1 MNKRERMEALFNQ
14 RETDYVPAGF
24 WFHYPA
30 SYTVEQHL
38 EGHLKLFYETDQD
51 IIKLMDD
58 NFGHFLTKD
67 VHIEKAEDWRNIQLP
82 GRNCE
87 HYKNMEA
94 LIRGAVEKVGQEAMI
109 FPTMWSP
116 FKIASFTYVFGGSSD
131 EVFMKHCE
139 EDPDS
144 VLAGVKTIADVLE
157 DWVDGFMEAG
167 ADGLYYSGQFSEPA
181 RFSAEIWEKM
191 VKPFDLQILDRV
203 HTWENK
209 YNIVHIC
216 GEAEHNFTASPERY
230 VGYPGDLFNWDV
242 HRDQLSLEQGRECF
256 NKPVLGG
263 LDNHGILIQGSLKD
277 IAEETKHIIRK
288 FGKKGF
294 MLGADCTVPADI
306 DIERLKTAIQAAR
319 EM

>member
-14 RETDYVPAGF
+14 RDTDYVPAGF

-144 VLAGVKTIADVLE
+144 VLAGVKAIADVLE

-167 ADGLYYSGQFSEPA
+167 ADGLYYS
-181 RFSAEIWEKM
+181 
-191 VKPFDLQILDRV
+191 
-203 HTWENK
+203 
-209 YNIVHIC
+209 
-216 GEAEHNFTASPERY
+216 
-230 VGYPGDLFNWDV
+230 
-242 HRDQLSLEQGRECF
+242 
-256 NKPVLGG
+256 
-263 LDNHGILIQGSLKD
+263 
-277 IAEETKHIIRK
+277 
-288 FGKKGF
+288 
-294 MLGADCTVPADI
+294 
-306 DIERLKTAIQAAR
+306 
-319 EM
+319 

>member
-58 NFGHFLTKD
+58 NFGNFLTQGIR
-67 VHIEKAEDWRNIQLP
+67 IEKASDWRHITLP
-82 GRNCE
+82 GRSCT
-87 HYKNMEA
+87 HYRRMEE
-94 LIRGAVEKVGQEAMI
+94 LIKRMADKAGRDAMI

-116 FKIASFTYVFGGSSD
+116 FKIASFTYVFSGSSD
-131 EVFMKHCE
+131 EKFMRHCK

-144 VLAGVKTIADVLE
+144 VSAGVQAIADTLE
-157 DWVDGFMEAG
+157 DWAEGFLDAG
-167 ADGLYYSGQFSEPA
+167 ADGLYYSGQFSEPG
-181 RFSAEIWEKM
+181 RFSQKEWETLVM
-191 VKPFDLQILDRV
+191 PSDLQILNRV
-203 HTWENK
+203 HARKEK

-230 VGYPGDLFNWDV
+230 KKYPGDLFNWDV
-242 HRDQLSLEQGRECF
+242 HRDHFTLEQGREYF
-256 NKPVLGG
+256 GKPVLGG
-263 LDNHGILIQGSLKD
+263 LDNHGILIHGSAED
-277 IAEETKHIIRK
+277 IAGETRRIIGS
-288 FGKKGF
+288 FGKKGL
-294 MLGADCTVPADI
+294 MIGADCTVPADI
-306 DIERLKTAIQAAR
+306 DVNRLRAAVMAAR
-319 EM
+319 EV

>member
-1 MNKRERMEALFNQ
+1 M
-14 RETDYVPAGF
+14 
-24 WFHYPA
+24 
-30 SYTVEQHL
+30 
-38 EGHLKLFYETDQD
+38 
-51 IIKLMDD
+51 
-58 NFGHFLTKD
+58 
-67 VHIEKAEDWRNIQLP
+67 KA
-82 GRNCE
+82 
-87 HYKNMEA
+87 
-94 LIRGAVEKVGQEAMI
+94 
-109 FPTMWSP
+109 
-116 FKIASFTYVFGGSSD
+116 
-131 EVFMKHCE
+131 
-139 EDPDS
+139 
-144 VLAGVKTIADVLE
+144 IADVLE

>member
-1 MNKRERMEALFNQ
+1 M
-14 RETDYVPAGF
+14 
-24 WFHYPA
+24 
-30 SYTVEQHL
+30 
-38 EGHLKLFYETDQD
+38 
-51 IIKLMDD
+51 II
-58 NFGHFLTKD
+58 FGHFLTKD

-144 VLAGVKTIADVLE
+144 VLAGVKAIADVLE

-288 FGKKGF
+288 FGKKD
-294 MLGADCTVPADI
+294 LCWEQTVQFLRI
-306 DIERLKTAIQAAR
+306 LISKG
-319 EM
+319 

>member
-144 VLAGVKTIADVLE
+144 VLAGVKAIADVLE

-242 HRDQLSLEQGRECF
+242 HRDQLSLEQ
-256 NKPVLGG
+256 
-263 LDNHGILIQGSLKD
+263 
-277 IAEETKHIIRK
+277 
-288 FGKKGF
+288 KG
-294 MLGADCTVPADI
+294 ML
-306 DIERLKTAIQAAR
+306 
-319 EM
+319 

>member
-144 VLAGVKTIADVLE
+144 VLAGVKAIADVLE

-242 HRDQLSLEQGRECF
+242 HRDQLSLEQGRECS